1 MDLGLKGKR
10 AIVTGG
16 TRGIGRAIVDVLIDE
31 GCDIAFCARNQD
43 EVFETHEA
51 LSNSNTK
58 IISGVVDVAQSSP
71 FRNWIVESAEELGGL
86 DILIANASALGV
98 GADEEAWRTSLEV
111 DILGTVRAVEAAQVY
126 LERSNAAAICAIS
139 STASINTAGRV
150 RAYSGAKAALINYI
164 SGLSTNLS
172 RKGIRANTVSPG
184 AVYFPGGVWD
194 SRKKNMPEMYDAAI
208 KASPSGR
215 LCRPEEV
222 ANAVAFLVSP
232 AASFISG
239 TNIIVDGGSTTR
251 VQF

>member
-111 DILGTVRAVEAAQVY
+111 DILGTVRAV
-126 LERSNAAAICAIS
+126 
-139 STASINTAGRV
+139 
-150 RAYSGAKAALINYI
+150 
-164 SGLSTNLS
+164 
-172 RKGIRANTVSPG
+172 
-184 AVYFPGGVWD
+184 
-194 SRKKNMPEMYDAAI
+194 
-208 KASPSGR
+208 
-215 LCRPEEV
+215 
-222 ANAVAFLVSP
+222 
-232 AASFISG
+232 
-239 TNIIVDGGSTTR
+239 
-251 VQF
+251 